1 MKKLALFASLLAM
14 LATPALA
21 QSSRINGI
29 KLPIPLP
36 LNKPAAATPSSAT
49 TAAGPSTGD
58 PLADFT
64 AQLEKINADLV
75 TGVIADIQLA
85 DVDAGAI
92 ITPAIPATAAI
103 PANPTA
109 NPPTPAIPA
118 FAGSPA
124 VVKDPISHA
133 CWPAAVQF
141 LQSIPA
147 VAAPSG
153 KYVGAQLFQA
163 KRDFIAQLQAGL
175 PTYLKLGCAPL
186 LGDEVNIAVQ
196 VFNMVGIKLLP
207 AAATALIPAL
217 APVTLPAMVL
227 SP

>member
-21 QSSRINGI
+21 QSNRINAV
-29 KLPIPLP
+29 PTPTSR
-36 LNKPAAATPSSAT
+36 PASASAT

-58 PLADFT
+58 PLATFM

-85 DVDAGAI
+85 DADAGSI
-92 ITPAIPATAAI
+92 ITPATPATAAV
-103 PANPTA
+103 PANPNA

-118 FAGSPA
+118 FPGSAA

-133 CWPAAVQF
+133 CYPAAIEF

-147 VAAPSG
+147 VAEPTG
-153 KYVGAQLFQA
+153 KFKGVQLFQA
-163 KRDFIAQLQAGL
+163 KRDFVAQLQAGL

-186 LGDEVNIAVQ
+186 LGDEINIAVQ
-196 VFNMVGIKLLP
+196 VFNMIGIKVLP
-207 AAATALIPAL
+207 AALTAIMPAL